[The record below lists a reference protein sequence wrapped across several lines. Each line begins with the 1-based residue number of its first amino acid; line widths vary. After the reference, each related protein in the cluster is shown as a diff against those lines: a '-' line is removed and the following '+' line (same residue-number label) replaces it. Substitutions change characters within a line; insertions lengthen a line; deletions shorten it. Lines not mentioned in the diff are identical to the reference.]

1 MAHSR
6 TEFWPASSR
15 LADAQGAITDS
26 PVRAVDENDHMEPR
40 MNQPTPSTPPTP
52 QPHGPMA
59 RRDRFADARTLVQN
73 DRPVLVDGGA
83 HVGRVID
90 RFLADFTEPT
100 IHAFEPIPPLAQMLH
115 QKYAGR
121 PNVHIHC
128 AALGASTG
136 TVEFNV
142 VGNVMSSSV
151 LTPSH
156 FASDLHGD
164 AVAVKQTAALPQ
176 VRLDEV
182 IDSPIDV
189 LKLDLQGYEIEA
201 LKGAE
206 RLLDRIRLIITE
218 VAFVPLYDNQP
229 LFGDVD
235 AFLRQRGFTL
245 RNLYDLYTLED
256 GQLTSGDAMY
266 VRG

>member
-1 MAHSR
+1 MH
-6 TEFWPASSR
+6 
-15 LADAQGAITDS
+15 
-26 PVRAVDENDHMEPR
+26 
-40 MNQPTPSTPPTP
+40 QPTPGTARTP

-59 RRDRFADARTLVQN
+59 RRDRFADARELVET

-90 RFLADFTEPT
+90 RFLADFAEPT
-100 IHAFEPIPPLAQMLH
+100 IHAFEPIPPLAQMLN
-115 QKYAGR
+115 QKYADR
-121 PNVHIHC
+121 ANVHIHC
-128 AALGASTG
+128 AALGASAG
-136 TVEFNV
+136 TVQFNV

-151 LTPSH
+151 LKPSD
-156 FASDLHGD
+156 FANNLHGD

-189 LKLDLQGYEIEA
+189 LKLDLQGYELEA

-206 RLLDRIRLIITE
+206 RLLDRTRIIISE
-218 VAFVPLYDNQP
+218 VEFVPLYDDQP
-229 LFGDVD
+229 LFGDID
-235 AFLRQRGFTL
+235 AYLRARGFAL